1 MITKEFY
8 NSIQELEDK
17 GVGMNLKITCSM
29 QELVDL
35 VNYVKEL
42 AYEEYYETA
51 YDRGY
56 KVGCF
61 VTKVQEKK

>member
-1 MITKEFY
+1 MTTKELY
-8 NSIQELEDK
+8 DLIQDLEDRGIGLNLKRNYSIQEL
-17 GVGMNLKITCSM
+17 I
-29 QELVDL
+29 DL

-51 YDRGY
+51 YARGY

-61 VTKVQEKK
+61 VTKVQEKE

>member
-1 MITKEFY
+1 MTTKELY
-8 NSIQELEDK
+8 ELIQDLEDR
-17 GVGMNLKITCSM
+17 GAINLKRTCSI

-35 VNYVKEL
+35 IDYVKEL

-51 YDRGY
+51 YARGY